1 MSASNTRKDEKKK
14 RLGSRRSVA
23 KQNNALE
30 VEFDT
35 DRTSASLPHVPQ
47 ENTESLSLFANPEKS
62 MSEGQHPRSP
72 EQFENKRK
80 LGSSRKSRGRQRV
93 QGSATE
99 SYYQIG
105 EEVEEKNRGNEA
117 LATMHMSLTKQSE
130 RLAELAKRESEENAT
145 HNSSLYSAMPS
156 EVESPDL
163 IASSE
168 DVLESLS
175 TSGNECKVMSDSC
188 KSDKMLKVT
197 HKSYTLQSVDFS
209 DISSQSVVSCPTVE
223 QEHIDKLNS
232 REMPDKLLNMYSA
245 IEEVNSV
252 GDEDTDLLWQD
263 GNLHSNWLMSES
275 HVESLKWFSA
285 NAERTQNAE
294 LECNISL
301 PLDDKSADK
310 VQNEHVSTLLTSQP
324 QETDGSIDAQTDID
338 FGNRNTRGNKV
349 FETTKM
355 SSLIQTVVQVKS
367 VETDNRNSQVKAAED
382 LVGNSELNS
391 SFVHQSPS
399 VNTQLIGP
407 QVVED
412 KIDEF
417 PSTHAVKKLEQ
428 KNCDDPEML
437 TQQVNL
443 QANRL
448 VSESPVTSQN
458 MDSSMSAEIKTERKS
473 SGGRHA
479 HSHCSVEQTKWFL
492 HKNEELTNQE
502 PTDHVKI
509 LAVKQAQHSTDNV
522 AKVHEQPVIST
533 QLQDLHDVDPF
544 ENTTCDNVEN
554 SVTLQ
559 TMRPEELRQDTEQDI
574 IISETDD
581 VSLYSASIPGY
592 SSEVMK
598 LINYPEADQESLIH
612 QTENLQAAWDRE
624 TDFKVDTFNESVAV
638 TLEVNVKSQ
647 TLQSEVDLSTDDE
660 QNEHFHL
667 PEVRAAHDSVDA
679 VNKELEQEIEPTQ
692 MQELQ
697 EIDYSHE
704 DKTHDLT
711 QSSDNCS
718 GSQKDQSELV
728 DTSHSELI
736 VESTDNFITVQED
749 SNPGDSQGENPTQE
763 SDVVILHQT
772 NADHYPY
779 DAMKPQIDDLER
791 AVTAVDPD
799 INNECQVEDDIN
811 HYADQSSHQKK
822 DGLFSEHKES
832 KSYQVLESES
842 HTHLGSQPQDSSVN
856 IDKENNTDLNL
867 IGNRR
872 KLGSSRKKK
881 GRHHVKEFSA
891 GHTEEIEE
899 NISVSE
905 VLETTTETSALQT
918 MRPEELRQDTE
929 QDIIISETDDVSL
942 YSASIPGYSSE
953 VLKLIKYPEA
963 DQESLIHQ
971 SENLQEACE
980 EQNEHFHLPEVR
992 AAHDSVDAVNKELE
1006 QEIEPTQMQELQ
1018 EIDYSSEDKTHD
1030 LTQSSDNCSGSQK
1043 DQSELVVEIDDN
1055 FITVQ
1060 DDSHPGDSQLE
1071 NPIQEGDVVILHQTN
1086 ADHYS
1091 YDAMKPQIDDL
1102 ERAVTAVDQEINNE
1116 CQVEDDIDHCADQSS
1131 HQKKDGLF
1139 SEDEESKSY
1148 QVLESEIHTH
1158 LGSQPQDSSVNIDKE
1173 NNTDLTHIGNRR
1185 KLGSTCKKKG
1195 QRHVKEF
1202 SAGHTE
1208 ETEENIPVSEV
1219 LETTTETSALQT
1231 MRPEELR
1238 QDTEQD
1244 IIISKTDDVS
1254 LYSASIPGYSSE
1266 VLKLIK
1272 YPDADRESLIHQTE
1286 NLQEACEEQNE
1297 HFHLP
1302 EVRAAHDSVDAV
1314 NKELEQAIEPTQM
1327 QELQEIDYCHED
1339 KSHDLTQSS
1348 DNCSGSQKDQ
1358 SELVELIVESTDNF
1372 ITVQEDS
1379 HPGDSQGE
1387 NSTQESDVVIL
1398 HQTNADH
1405 YSYDAMKP
1413 QIDDLERAVT
1423 AVDPD
1428 INNECQVEDD
1438 INHCADQ
1445 SSHQKKDGLFS
1456 EDEESKSYQVLES
1469 EIHTHLGS
1477 QPQDSSVNIDKE
1489 NNTDLTHIG
1498 NRRKLGS
1505 SRKKKGR
1512 HHVKESSA
1520 GHTEEIEEN
1529 IPVSEVLET
1538 TTETSALQTMRPEEL
1553 RQDTEQDITIS
1564 ETDDVSLYS
1573 ASIPGYSSE
1582 VLKLI
1587 KYPDAD
1593 RESLIHQSENLQEA
1607 CEEQNEHFHLPEVRA
1622 AHDSVDA
1629 VNKELEQEI
1638 EPTQMQELQEIDYC
1652 HEDKTHDLTQSSDN
1666 CSGSQKDQS
1675 ELVVEIDDNF
1685 MTVQDDSHPGDSQ
1698 LENPIQEGDVVILHQ
1713 TNADHYSYDAMKPQI
1728 DDLERAVTAV
1738 DQEINNECQVEDD
1751 IDHCADQSSHQKK
1764 DGLFSEDEERKSYQ
1778 VLESEIHTHLG
1789 SQPQDSS
1796 VNIDKENNT
1805 DLTHIGNRRKL
1816 GSSRKKKGRHHV
1828 KESSAGHTEEIEENI
1843 PVSEVL
1849 ETTTETSA
1857 LQTMRP
1863 EELRQDTEQDIT
1875 ISETD
1880 DVSLYSASIPGYSSE
1895 VLKLIKYPDADR
1907 ESLIHQ
1913 TENLQAAWDRET
1925 DFKVQTFNES
1935 VEVTLEVNV
1944 KSQTFQ
1950 SEVDLSTDD
1959 EQNEHFHLPE
1969 VRAAHDSVDAV
1980 NKELEQE
1987 IEPTQMQELQ
1997 EIDNSSEDKTHDL
2010 TQSSDNCS
2018 GSQKDQSELVDTSHS
2033 ELIVESTDNFI
2044 TVQEDSNPGDSR
2056 GENPTQESHVVILH
2070 QTNADHYPYD
2080 AMKPQIDDLE
2090 RAVTAVD
2097 PDINNECQVEDDIN
2111 HYADQSSHQK
2121 KDGLFS
2127 EHKESKSYQVL
2138 ESEIHTHLGS
2148 QPQDSSVNID
2158 KENNTDLNLIG
2169 NRRKLGSSRK
2179 KKGRHHVKEFSAG
2192 HTEEIEENI
2201 SVSEVLETTTETS
2214 ALQTMRPEELRQD
2227 TEQDIIISETDDV
2240 SLYSASIPGYSSEV
2254 LKLIKYPEAD
2264 QESLIH
2270 QSENLQEACEEQN
2283 EHFHLPEVRAA
2294 HDSVD
2299 AVNKELEQEIE
2310 PTQMQELQEIDYSSE
2325 DKTHDLT
2332 QSSDNC
2338 SGSQKDQSELV
2349 VEIDDN
2355 FFTVQDDSHP
2365 GDSQLENPIQEGDVV
2380 ILHQTNADHYSYD
2393 AMKPQIDDLERAV
2406 TAVDQEINNEC
2417 QVEDDI
2423 DHCAEKSSHQK
2434 KDGLFS
2440 EDEESKSFPVLESEI
2455 HTHLGSQPQDSSVN
2469 IDKENNTDLNLIGN
2483 RRKLGSSRKKKGR
2496 HHVKES
2502 SAGHTEEIE
2511 ENIPVSEVLE
2521 TTTETSALQTMRPEE
2536 LRQDTEQDIIIS
2548 ETDDVSLYSASVP
2561 GYSSE
2566 VMKLINYP
2574 DADQES
2580 LIHQSE
2586 NLQEACEEQNEHFH
2600 LPEVRAAHDSVDA
2613 VNKKLEQEI
2622 EPTQMQEL
2630 QEIDYCHEDKTHD
2643 LTQSSDNC
2651 SGSQKDQSELVDTSH
2666 SELIVVST
2674 DNFITIQEDSNP
2686 GDSKGENPTQ
2696 ESDVMILH
2704 QTNADHYPYDSI
2716 KPQIDDLERAVTAVD
2731 PDINNECQVEDD
2743 INHCADQSS
2752 HQKKDGLFSEDEESK
2767 SFPVLESEIHI
2778 HLGSQPQDSSVNIDK
2793 EKNTDLTHIGNRR
2806 KLGSSRK
2813 KKGQRHVKEFSAGHT
2828 EEIEE
2833 NIPVSEVLETTTE
2846 TSALQTMRPEE
2857 LRQDTEQDITISET
2871 DDVSLYTASIPGY
2884 SSEVL
2889 KLIKYPDADRESLIH
2904 QTENLQEA
2912 CEEQNE
2918 HFHLPE
2924 VRAAHDSVDVVN
2936 KELEQEIE
2944 PTQMQELQEIVYS
2957 SEDKTHDLTQ
2967 SSYNCSGSQK
2977 DQSELVDT
2985 QSTQMQ
2991 QISQIYYSGV
3001 THDGTEHSNIISVNS
3016 KCEVNIKDTHQSQL
3030 SVKSITDYPAA
3041 RQEVINSDKEEH
3053 PTESNNFK
3061 ALDQLKVD
3069 YHAHATNKPQKSEIE
3084 RVDNVL
3090 KTVYENERQEENEIK
3105 SCAEHKSHLEKDIL
3119 SSKLESEYSL
3129 KALHSEMHALFDP
3142 RNPDNSVSIDEQ
3154 HNTGFSCTGSKRRL
3168 GYSRRNKGPQN
3179 FKNSVAESYQKPT
3192 DQSDFTDLHDKK
3204 CPHVSSVTDT
3214 ESKEREKDT
3223 ELLMQWGILQ
3233 ASSLLNDLHLKS
3245 DHIGLSVT
3253 MEGTTGKNSPEE
3265 HTELKCIVEQPTVL
3279 SLYEVTT
3286 NEEQRDRFNLTEV
3299 RGVQNSKNTAKKV
3312 HEEDIKS
3319 TQLQEMH
3326 QISNITDKED
3336 QPSVQT
3342 LPLDSQPQDYCK
3354 SIKAQTETVTGF
3366 KFTATKRKLGSSRRN
3381 KGNQH
3386 GLDSVTETHRKC
3398 EEEVVETTC
3407 CDESSETTKT
3417 SSSIETTRLEKL
3429 KQQTDPGVK
3438 PAEKITLV
3446 NEGETTKKVQEKNT
3460 TLLQNIIE
3468 TTTMVSVDITRS
3480 DKDDLLKFS
3489 LEFSEG
3495 EKKNNRNELKNL
3507 TSLTDY
3513 GSVKMELTPDAS
3525 SLKDDS
3531 ALQRMSCDDI
3541 VSCRSVISNVLC
3553 QEEAFHVQNTESS
3566 SCDKVLL
3573 EQELDVGDSK
3583 KSAKFSPM
3591 DAQRSQQSVQEETH
3605 LDSNVNLEGKST
3617 QRRRKMG
3624 SSRKLIRKPEEQV
3637 DDKDNSKQSN
3647 LDAELDRTKLGN
3659 MEVVEELPPIV
3670 TPQVSLNERHL
3681 SLSSVYEEQQEDSER
3696 NVGEEPSQLNDS
3708 AIHITSVVA
3717 GRNRRSVSPW
3727 LSPNTE
3733 DAINSY
3739 CIPVSLNEIAQNN
3752 ELIQE
3757 GIKDIPDHA
3766 LKSQEAPGVTV
3777 PDLKKVKSS
3786 VRGAAGE
3793 TKVQASVQELYS
3805 TNQEACNTNFEMKAT
3820 SPNFSSTN
3828 RRRKLGSTRKIPVS
3842 QSKREDFCEK
3852 QEVVNEVTVPIV
3864 GDDLTGNASGVK
3876 EPQRH
3881 QNVEE
3886 SRAPLSQVLETEHQ
3900 ISSDYLSAEPCTSPK
3915 PNVMSESASGGRR
3928 RKMGSHRK
3936 SRGNPNCEDQV
3947 AEEDSITDPQ
3957 KGRDVRGMTDESGIK
3972 TINEHSDEG
3981 LVLDTIS
3988 EVGESDKK
3996 PSSNISS
4003 SRPGESPRPVSQKL
4017 PEPVTEV
4024 ITATPLDS
4032 ENQKKLSLVGEST
4045 GAAVGLKSFNVM
4057 MVGDTSVGK
4066 TSFMKRAHS
4075 GKFSFDLPASV
4086 GLDSC
4091 KWTVVVDGKPVILHL
4106 WDTAGQ
4112 ERFHSITRHIFHKAQ
4127 AFLLM
4132 YDITSPKSFS
4142 AVSYWANCIQEGAPD
4157 NVTVLLLG
4165 NKSDRADRQVKTQDG
4180 EILAKEYNFKFME
4193 CSAATGENVI
4203 QCLENMARML
4213 SQKADTTQEAMVLKK
4228 ESQQKQRSGCC

>member
-1 MSASNTRKDEKKK
+1 
-14 RLGSRRSVA
+14 
-23 KQNNALE
+23 
-30 VEFDT
+30 
-35 DRTSASLPHVPQ
+35 
-47 ENTESLSLFANPEKS
+47 
-62 MSEGQHPRSP
+62 
-72 EQFENKRK
+72 
-80 LGSSRKSRGRQRV
+80 
-93 QGSATE
+93 
-99 SYYQIG
+99 
-105 EEVEEKNRGNEA
+105 
-117 LATMHMSLTKQSE
+117 
-130 RLAELAKRESEENAT
+130 
-145 HNSSLYSAMPS
+145 
-156 EVESPDL
+156 
-163 IASSE
+163 
-168 DVLESLS
+168 
-175 TSGNECKVMSDSC
+175 
-188 KSDKMLKVT
+188 
-197 HKSYTLQSVDFS
+197 
-209 DISSQSVVSCPTVE
+209 
-223 QEHIDKLNS
+223 
-232 REMPDKLLNMYSA
+232 
-245 IEEVNSV
+245 
-252 GDEDTDLLWQD
+252 
-263 GNLHSNWLMSES
+263 
-275 HVESLKWFSA
+275 
-285 NAERTQNAE
+285 
-294 LECNISL
+294 
-301 PLDDKSADK
+301 
-310 VQNEHVSTLLTSQP
+310 
-324 QETDGSIDAQTDID
+324 
-338 FGNRNTRGNKV
+338 
-349 FETTKM
+349 
-355 SSLIQTVVQVKS
+355 
-367 VETDNRNSQVKAAED
+367 
-382 LVGNSELNS
+382 
-391 SFVHQSPS
+391 
-399 VNTQLIGP
+399 
-407 QVVED
+407 
-412 KIDEF
+412 
-417 PSTHAVKKLEQ
+417 
-428 KNCDDPEML
+428 
-437 TQQVNL
+437 
-443 QANRL
+443 
-448 VSESPVTSQN
+448 
-458 MDSSMSAEIKTERKS
+458 
-473 SGGRHA
+473 
-479 HSHCSVEQTKWFL
+479 
-492 HKNEELTNQE
+492 
-502 PTDHVKI
+502 
-509 LAVKQAQHSTDNV
+509 
-522 AKVHEQPVIST
+522 
-533 QLQDLHDVDPF
+533 
-544 ENTTCDNVEN
+544 
-554 SVTLQ
+554 
-559 TMRPEELRQDTEQDI
+559 MRPEELRQDTEQDI

-2985 QSTQMQ
+2985 Q
-2991 QISQIYYSGV
+2991 
-3001 THDGTEHSNIISVNS
+3001 
-3016 KCEVNIKDTHQSQL
+3016 
-3030 SVKSITDYPAA
+3030 
-3041 RQEVINSDKEEH
+3041 QEVINSDKEEH